1 MSDRADAA
9 LARGLATTGA
19 ALYFLPGG
27 DLVTGIQAPR
37 DGVGATLR
45 YAREAIV

>member
-9 LARGLATTGA
+9 LARALATTDA
-19 ALYFLPGG
+19 LLYFLPG
-27 DLVTGIQAPR
+27 DLATGGGAPQ

-45 YAREAIV
+45 YAREAIG